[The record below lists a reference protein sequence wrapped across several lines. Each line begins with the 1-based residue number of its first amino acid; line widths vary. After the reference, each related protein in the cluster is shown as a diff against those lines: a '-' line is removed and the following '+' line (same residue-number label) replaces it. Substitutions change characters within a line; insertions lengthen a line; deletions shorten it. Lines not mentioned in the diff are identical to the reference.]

1 MTDAQIINPT
11 TDVLVQ
17 HKLPFLLNLLNN
29 LRAKA
34 NLPAMKSWKDSKAK
48 IAAAIIKLHNE
59 HVANV
64 TQKIEAQ
71 PAKGAYDKKRNAPKA
86 KPAPKPAKVK
96 SVKASKTDKPR
107 VAAGDSELLKYI
119 AARGYTPKTARARF
133 RSHNVEKVEGRYVLN
148 AQVKKALE

>member
-11 TDVLVQ
+11 VDVLVQ

-64 TQKIEAQ
+64 AQKAETQ
-71 PAKGAYDKKRNAPKA
+71 PAEGAYDKKRNAPKA
-86 KPAPKPAKVK
+86 KPAPKVK